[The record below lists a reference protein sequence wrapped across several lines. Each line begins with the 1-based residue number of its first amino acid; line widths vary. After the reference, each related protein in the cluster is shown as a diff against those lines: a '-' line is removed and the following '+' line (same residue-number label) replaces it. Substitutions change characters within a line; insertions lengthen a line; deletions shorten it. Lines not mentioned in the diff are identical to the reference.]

1 MFEQHKKE
9 AYNTA
14 VHSIA
19 SGPGVFVNPNYKP
32 MPRPLLEQE
41 EDEKEQEPESEEED
55 QAPIDIENYTLED
68 EMKYQEM
75 QE

>member
-1 MFEQHKKE
+1 MD
-9 AYNTA
+9 
-14 VHSIA
+14 
-19 SGPGVFVNPNYKP
+19 
-32 MPRPLLEQE
+32 QE
-41 EDEKEQEPESEEED
+41 EDEKEQEHESEEED